1 MPWRVTTLVTLTDAS
16 IPVVHL
22 PQLRGLQPDSD
33 AIATLGEALSSL
45 GFVAVVDHGVD
56 AALLQ
61 RAYATAADTFALPAA
76 TKQGYERPE
85 EGRQRGYTSMGIE
98 HAKDRDTPDLK
109 EFWQVGRSGPGLPD
123 NVFATEVEGFEA
135 TMLALFHALD
145 SVAAALLGG
154 IERYLQLPVGFFEDF
169 TRGGNSVMRI
179 IHYPPL
185 RGDVPEGA
193 VRAAAHED
201 INLLTVLPV
210 STQPGLQ
217 LMTRAGEW
225 VDVQTPPDVMVCDTG
240 DMMQLLTGGRL
251 RSTTHRVVNPT
262 EGADRSRYSM
272 PFFCHP
278 RPDAELS
285 PARDGAPAIL
295 AHDFMMERLRAIGV
309 A

>member
-1 MPWRVTTLVTLTDAS
+1 MTLADAS
-16 IPVVHL
+16 IPVVSL
-22 PQLRGLQPDSD
+22 PQLRGIQPDPA

-56 AALLQ
+56 ASLLE
-61 RAYATAADTFALPAA
+61 RAYAAAAETFALSAA
-76 TKQGYERPE
+76 AKQGYERPD
-85 EGRQRGYTSMGIE
+85 EGRQRGYTSMGVE

-109 EFWQVGRSGPGLPD
+109 EFWQVGRAGPGLPD
-123 NVFATEVEGFEA
+123 NVFATEVDGFEA

-145 SVAAALLGG
+145 GVASDLLGG
-154 IERYLQLPVGFFEDF
+154 IERYLDWPVGFFEDL

-185 RGDVPEGA
+185 TGGDVPEGA

-225 VDVQTPPDVMVCDTG
+225 VDVRTPPDVMVCDTG
-240 DMMQLLTGGRL
+240 DMMQLLTDGRL
-251 RSTTHRVVNPT
+251 RSTTHRVVNPS

-278 RPDAELS
+278 RPDAELA
-285 PARDGAPAIL
+285 PARDGEPAIL